1 MIKRDNI
8 HLDGR
13 RLDSYNKPFNFF
25 ITERETGK
33 STWAYSKMYKTFIH
47 HHRPSILIRRRIND
61 ITDIWIN
68 DVGETINQ
76 FLKTPITL
84 DFKKGNIKEG
94 VVDVRIKTQIPHI
107 DNNKVFFRV
116 IALSNPKSRI
126 KSLVLDDVAYMIFD
140 EYILD
145 TSCGEKWL
153 PAEAMKFA
161 DMYKTFSRHAIKY
174 GHQLKCYFLGN
185 PYSVYSPY
193 MTWLDVSLSKIKPGA
208 FIVGNNYVIDCQQL
222 SKELREYLLAKD
234 PLYQFDNSFTR
245 YLFGVA
251 INDTKYPIIEKQPVG
266 YKLKYIFRF
275 NHRNIGI
282 FHQELNRDKP
292 GYDCGKYW
300 ICILEDYKG
309 SKNIYACD
317 FDNLVNGTILADNRA
332 TDIHASTWRLRSA
345 IGSRDVTYQSIECGY
360 LIEGIFTIL

>member
-8 HLDGR
+8 HLNGR

-61 ITDIWIN
+61 ITETWIN

-76 FLKTPITL
+76 FLKTPIEL
-84 DFKKGNIKEG
+84 DFKKGSIKEG
-94 VVDVRIKTQIPHI
+94 VVDVKIKCNIPHI
-107 DNNKVFFRV
+107 RSGEIFFRV

-126 KSLVLDDVAYMIFD
+126 KSLVLEDPAYIIFD

-145 TSCGEKWL
+145 TASGEKWL
-153 PAEAMKFA
+153 QGEATKFQ
-161 DMYKTFSRHAIKY
+161 DLYKTFSRHAIKH

-193 MTWLDVSLSKIKPGA
+193 MTWLEVDLMSIKPGA
-208 FIVGNNYVIDCQQL
+208 FVVGKNYVIDCQQL
-222 SKELREYLLAKD
+222 SEELRAFLLEKD
-234 PLYQFDNSFTR
+234 PLYQFDNSFTK
-245 YLFGVA
+245 YLFGTA
-251 INDTKYPIIEKQPVG
+251 INDTRFPIVPTQPEG
-266 YKLKYIFRF
+266 YKLKYIYRV
-275 NHRNIGI
+275 NHRNVAIW
-282 FHQELNRDKP
+282 HKDVQRVKA

-300 ICILEDYKG
+300 ISILDPNYKG
-309 SKNIYACD
+309 SKNVFACD
-317 FDNLVNGTILADNRA
+317 FDNLIEGTRIIT
-332 TDIHASTWRLRSA
+332 TDMHAMTWRLRDA
-345 IGSRDVTYQSIECGY
+345 IGLRDVTYQSIECGY
-360 LIEGIFTIL
+360 LIEAIFTML